1 MADRKRPAYARML
14 RTVCLVFLAFVL
26 AGSLGFTPAAAAA
39 SQGTISLVSHRV
51 VSGDTLWV
59 LARRY
64 GTTVSAIA
72 NASGISPDSLLRLG
86 MLLKIPSKSAGESA
100 PAPASSVITHRVVSG
115 DSLWVL
121 AGQYHTTVNAIAS
134 ASGID
139 PEEILRLGMVLKIPG
154 KPAAPA
160 TTAAAKPDT
169 PAAPAAVTTTAATP
183 SAPAPPATTAASTG
197 TPATSAAATATAA
210 TGVAATAIA
219 AQPPGP
225 LASRGDGRGAVAIP
239 WAEVDK
245 IYPRGATATVTDVN
259 TGTVFQMVRRGGW
272 AHADVEPKT
281 KTDTAAMKKTWV
293 TWSWTRRPVVVVYG
307 EYRIA
312 ASMAG
317 MPHGG
322 EYVTNNGVLGH
333 VDLHFLNSTTHGSSY
348 TQNRRPTLDPQHQA
362 CVKQAVGK

>member
-1 MADRKRPAYARML
+1 MAKRQRPAYARVA
-14 RTVCLVFLAFVL
+14 RTACLVFLAFVL
-26 AGSLGFTPAAAAA
+26 AGSLGLAPAAAAA
-39 SQGTISLVSHRV
+39 SADSTSGTDSTVLHRV
-51 VSGDTLWV
+51 VGGDTLWV

-64 GTTVSAIA
+64 GTTVNAIA
-72 NASGISPDSLLRLG
+72 DASGISPGSTLRLG
-86 MLLKIPSKSAGESA
+86 MLLKIPSEA
-100 PAPASSVITHRVVSG
+100 PATSSPAPSASVITHRVVSG

-121 AGQYHTTVNAIAS
+121 AGSYHTTVSAIAS
-134 ASGID
+134 ASGIT
-139 PEEILRLGMVLKIPG
+139 PEATLRLGMVLKIPSSQAPAPS
-154 KPAAPA
+154 KPAVQA
-160 TTAAAKPDT
+160 TTAAKPD
-169 PAAPAAVTTTAATP
+169 AAD
-183 SAPAPPATTAASTG
+183 APPATTAAAA
-197 TPATSAAATATAA
+197 TPSRAAAQA
-210 TGVAATAIA
+210 
-219 AQPPGP
+219 PGS
-225 LASRGDGRGAVAIP
+225 LASRANGRGAVAIP

-245 IYPRGATATVTDVN
+245 LYPRGGTATVTDVN
-259 TGTVFQMVRRGGW
+259 TGTVFQIVRRGGW

-281 KTDTAAMKKTWV
+281 KTDTAAMKKVWV
-293 TWSWTRRPVVVVYG
+293 TWSWTRRPVVVEVG

>member
-1 MADRKRPAYARML
+1 MADRMRPAYACIL
-14 RTVCLVFLAFVL
+14 RTVCLAFLAFVL
-26 AGSLGFTPAAAAA
+26 AGSLGFAPAAAAA
-39 SQGTISLVSHRV
+39 STDSSQGTTSLVSHRV

-72 NASGISPDSLLRLG
+72 SASGILPDSTLRLG
-86 MLLKIPSKSAGESA
+86 MLLKIPSKASSTAS
-100 PAPASSVITHRVVSG
+100 APASSVITHRVVSG
-115 DSLWVL
+115 DSLWLL
-121 AGQYHTTVNAIAS
+121 AGRYYTTVNAIAT

-139 PEEILRLGMVLKIPG
+139 PEGTLRLGMVLKIPSSKAPAPA
-154 KPAAPA
+154 KPAAA
-160 TTAAAKPDT
+160 TTTAVKPDT
-169 PAAPAAVTTTAATP
+169 AAAPAAA
-183 SAPAPPATTAASTG
+183 APPATTAVS
-197 TPATSAAATATAA
+197 TATAA
-210 TGVAATAIA
+210 TGAAATAPP
-219 AQPPGP
+219 AQPAGA

-259 TGTVFQMVRRGGW
+259 TGTVFQVVRRGGW

-293 TWSWTRRPVVVVYG
+293 TWSWTRRPVVVEYG

-348 TQNRRPTLDPQHQA
+348 TQNKRPTLDPQHQA
-362 CVKQAVGK
+362 CVKQAVGR